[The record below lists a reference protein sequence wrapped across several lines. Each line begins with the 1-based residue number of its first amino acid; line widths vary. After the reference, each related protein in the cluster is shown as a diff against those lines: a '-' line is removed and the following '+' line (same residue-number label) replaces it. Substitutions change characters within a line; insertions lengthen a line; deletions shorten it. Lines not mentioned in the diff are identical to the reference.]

1 MNFERRDVF
10 QAASRG
16 ARKAKRASGRLLVSA
31 LGFALAYYFDS
42 ANGSA
47 RRQRLRGQLRAAA
60 RGIDGM
66 FTADRTVE
74 DAPPVFYPLLQSPP
88 KRPTILPKPQSKTG

>member
-1 MNFERRDVF
+1 MNFQRRDMF

-16 ARKAKRASGRLLVSA
+16 ARKAKSASGRLLVSA

-42 ANGSA
+42 ANGSV

-66 FTADRTVE
+66 FTPDRTVE

>member
-1 MNFERRDVF
+1 
-10 QAASRG
+10 
-16 ARKAKRASGRLLVSA
+16 VSA

-42 ANGSA
+42 ANGQA
-47 RRQRLRGQLRAAA
+47 RRRRLRGQLRAAA

-66 FTADRTVE
+66 LTADRTVE